1 MFHHTPSLLIRQICL
16 FRNKAFSPVS
26 QKRKEKKINKFKV
39 THVHTHDNDHEIVPH
54 TRQRS

>member
-39 THVHTHDNDHEIVPH
+39 MHVHTHDNDHEIIPH
-54 TRQRS
+54 T